1 MSTRIETLNRKYV
14 DPINMAV
21 DDVDIKA
28 IAHALSH
35 QCRFNGYTSRH
46 YSVAEHSYYVS
57 LLVEAAGRAKG
68 LDEGDLVDVALQ
80 ALLHDAT
87 EAYLV
92 DIPRPLKSALP
103 EYKGIEARLWA
114 VCAAKFQIKEARDP
128 SVIEADMR
136 ICVTEKLALL
146 SPDGLERPEWASLNR
161 DYKAY
166 TNGEITI
173 PTAHIAPETARAWFL
188 ERYKDLTQRR
198 YFINKDW

>member
-14 DPINMAV
+14 DPINMAA
-21 DDVDIKA
+21 DDVDIEA
-28 IAHALSH
+28 VAHALSH

-46 YSVAEHSYYVS
+46 YSVAEHSFYVS
-57 LLVEAAGRAKG
+57 LLVEAKAR
-68 LDEGDLVDVALQ
+68 DEGYDEADRIALGLQ
-80 ALLHDAT
+80 ALLHDCT

-114 VCAAKFQIKEARDP
+114 VCADKFGVDVTMHP
-128 SVIEADMR
+128 FVIEADMR

-146 SPDGLERPEWASLNR
+146 SPDGLDRPEWAALNR
-161 DYKAY
+161 DYKPY
-166 TNGEITI
+166 VEGEVHI
-173 PTAHIAPETARAWFL
+173 PTYSVAPETARAWFL
-188 ERYKDLTQRR
+188 SRYKGLIQRR

>member
-14 DPINMAV
+14 DPLNMAV
-21 DDVDIKA
+21 SDIDIEA

-57 LLVEAAGRAKG
+57 CLVEAAARDAGH
-68 LDEGDLVDVALQ
+68 DEADTVALALQ

-103 EYKGIEARLWA
+103 EYKGIELRLWA
-114 VCAAKFQIKEARDP
+114 AMCAKFDLDLTMHP

-166 TNGEITI
+166 TNGEVTI
-173 PTAHIAPETARAWFL
+173 PQARIAPETARAWFL
-188 ERYKDLTQRR
+188 QRFKGLTERRH
-198 YFINKDW
+198 FINKDW